1 MVGGA
6 SVAPVLMAPFPGRFM
21 TKHKRIYKWLR
32 PSEDSPMVQDLD
44 QTQREAILARPRF
57 DDGLNAR
64 AKIGFVLIPNEQ
76 TIEAEMTR
84 LMPRGVGAYFSRVVM
99 PREISTESLAQVR
112 GSLAETAARILPDD
126 GLDVVAYACTSGTV
140 ALGEDLTHSDLS
152 GAVPGAKATS
162 LAGAV
167 RKALTAMGVKRMV
180 LGSPYTEEL
189 NANVV
194 RFLEKAGFEVLSA
207 HGMGLQYD
215 TEMTRVAPDY
225 IADYARAIDRP
236 DTDAVLL
243 SCGALRS
250 IEVVDRIEQDLGKPV
265 ICSNQSLLW
274 DCLRLAGV
282 NEALPG
288 LGRLFREH

>member
-1 MVGGA
+1 
-6 SVAPVLMAPFPGRFM
+6 MAKG
-21 TKHKRIYKWLR
+21 
-32 PSEDSPMVQDLD
+32 LD
-44 QTQREAILARPRF
+44 QTEREAILAQTRF
-57 DDGLNAR
+57 DNGLNAR

-76 TIEAEMTR
+76 TIEPEMTR
-84 LMPRGVGAYFSRVVM
+84 LMPEGVGVYFSRVVM

-140 ALGEDLTHSDLS
+140 ALGEDVTHAELS
-152 GAVPGAKATS
+152 RAVPGAKATS

-167 RKALTAMGVKRMV
+167 RKALSAMGVKRLV

-194 RFLEKAGFEVLSA
+194 RFLEEAGFEVLAA

-225 IADYARAIDRP
+225 IIDYARAIDRP
-236 DTDAVLL
+236 DADAVLL

-265 ICSNQSLLW
+265 LCSNQALLW
-274 DCLRLAGV
+274 DCLRLAGI
-282 NEALPG
+282 NDALPG

>member
-1 MVGGA
+1 
-6 SVAPVLMAPFPGRFM
+6 MA
-21 TKHKRIYKWLR
+21 K
-32 PSEDSPMVQDLD
+32 DLD
-44 QTQREAILARPRF
+44 QTEREAILAQPRF
-57 DDGLNAR
+57 DAGLNAR

-76 TIEAEMTR
+76 TIEPEMTR
-84 LMPRGVGAYFSRVVM
+84 LMPQGVGAYFSRVVM
-99 PREISTESLAQVR
+99 PREISTESLGQVR

-140 ALGEDLTHSDLS
+140 ALGEDVTHAELS
-152 GAVPGAKATS
+152 RAVPGAKATS

-167 RKALTAMGVKRMV
+167 RKALAAMGVKRLV
-180 LGSPYTEEL
+180 LGSPYIEEL

-194 RFLEKAGFEVLSA
+194 RFLEKAGFEVLAA

-225 IADYARAIDRP
+225 IADYARAIDRA
-236 DTDAVLL
+236 DADAVLL

-250 IEVVDRIEQDLGKPV
+250 IEVVDQIEQELGKPV
-265 ICSNQSLLW
+265 ICSNQALLW

-282 NEALPG
+282 NDALPG